1 MPEDFITDELDDKQ
15 TIGIKGVMLDAMGN
29 VPLKLYDVSFNE
41 IDAIS
46 DKAWKPPM
54 HLTKKETEVVQ
65 AKGTV
70 LLLGRSGTGVSY
82 LLLLLLLK
90 SVHKMCTKKDT
101 VIWLNVHYF
110 EHKMCTHLS
119 KSHPFVLLVIINIE
133 NHLH

>member
-82 LLLLLLLK
+82 LLLLF
-90 SVHKMCTKKDT
+90 T
-101 VIWLNVHYF
+101 F
-110 EHKMCTHLS
+110 EKCAQ
-119 KSHPFVLLVIINIE
+119 KRIPPFC
-133 NHLH
+133 

>member
-110 EHKMCTHLS
+110 EHNLCPLCQSLIHLL
-119 KSHPFVLLVIINIE
+119 LLVIINIE

>member
-1 MPEDFITDELDDKQ
+1 
-15 TIGIKGVMLDAMGN
+15 MLDAMGN

-70 LLLGRSGTGVSY
+70 LLLGRSGTGVSH
-82 LLLLLLLK
+82 LLLHLLLLK

-101 VIWLNVHYF
+101 ALWLNVSF
-110 EHKMCTHLS
+110 
-119 KSHPFVLLVIINIE
+119 
-133 NHLH
+133 